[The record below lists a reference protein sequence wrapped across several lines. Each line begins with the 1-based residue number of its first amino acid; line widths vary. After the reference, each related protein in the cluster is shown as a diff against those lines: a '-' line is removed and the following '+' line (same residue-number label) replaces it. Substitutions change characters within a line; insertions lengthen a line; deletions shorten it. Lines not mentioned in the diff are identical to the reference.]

1 MQPCILQVG
10 VSTVALQL
18 PIRTQPKSAAKIAVR
33 IKPRFMRFLL
43 CFLFHY
49 NIKAEYCQDTFAIF
63 FLGKKQNGKIL
74 KIYIKPTKN
83 ACIF

>member
-43 CFLFHY
+43 CFLFYY

-63 FLGKKQNGKIL
+63 FLGFFAALYRGCVDAADIIFVIL
-74 KIYIKPTKN
+74 
-83 ACIF
+83 C